1 MLKPSYTAKF
11 NKPWMTISSLICVMS
26 FLECC
31 SPTWGGPLSENRPNG
46 ITQVYRL
53 SILSYYHNHSN
64 AVAVWCSITKLADF
78 QFVHYLV
85 TRLLGSNRE
94 LKQTQAAPCDQT
106 LYPLSK
112 KQRSW
117 YEKSDASL
125 RVSMWADVKLNV
137 LFTLLALSLEE
148 TSSHHSL
155 HILHPQ
161 HNRQSSSSSL
171 SFVENWKEA
180 HMKPSSLCVS
190 LA

>member
-1 MLKPSYTAKF
+1 MWWALRSTALLPEEYHS
-11 NKPWMTISSLICVMS
+11 PWMGLMASLRCIYYPFSHISTS
-26 FLECC
+26 
-31 SPTWGGPLSENRPNG
+31 R
-46 ITQVYRL
+46 
-53 SILSYYHNHSN
+53 SN
-64 AVAVWCSITKLADF
+64 TAAFWCLITKLADF

-106 LYPLSK
+106 LYPLSE
-112 KQRSW
+112 KQRSRN
-117 YEKSDASL
+117 EKSE
-125 RVSMWADVKLNV
+125 VKLNI

-148 TSSHHSL
+148 TSSHHSH

-161 HNRQSSSSSL
+161 HNRQSPSSGRDTL

-180 HMKPSSLCVS
+180 HMKPSSLCVA